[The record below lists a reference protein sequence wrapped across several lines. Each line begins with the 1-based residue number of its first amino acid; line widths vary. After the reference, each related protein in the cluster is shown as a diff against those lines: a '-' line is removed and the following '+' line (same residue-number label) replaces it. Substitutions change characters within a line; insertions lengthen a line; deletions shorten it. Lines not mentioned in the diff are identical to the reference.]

1 MKAQQLLIQKGN
13 IVDIA
18 IDYGDGY
25 ILHVNNNSGL
35 ILLYKIEN
43 GEKKLIR
50 NTFLQD
56 KKETTDIIPQE

>member
-1 MKAQQLLIQKGN
+1 MKAQQLLIQKNN

-35 ILLYKIEN
+35 ISLYKAVGNQKEHVQTILLE
-43 GEKKLIR
+43 
-50 NTFLQD
+50 D
-56 KKETTDIIPQE
+56 KEECTEVIPQE

>member
-1 MKAQQLLIQKGN
+1 MKTQQLLIQKGN

-35 ILLYKIEN
+35 IFLYKVEN
-43 GEKKLIR
+43 GGKKLIQ

-56 KKETTDIIPQE
+56 KEECTEVIPQE

>member
-1 MKAQQLLIQKGN
+1 MKTQQLLIQKGN

-35 ILLYKIEN
+35 ILLYKVEN

-56 KKETTDIIPQE
+56 KKETTEIIPQE

>member
-1 MKAQQLLIQKGN
+1 MKTQQLLIQKGN

-35 ILLYKIEN
+35 IFLYKIEN
-43 GEKKLIR
+43 GKKKLVQ

-56 KKETTDIIPQE
+56 KKETTEIVPLE

>member
-1 MKAQQLLIQKGN
+1 MKTQQLLIQKGN

-56 KKETTDIIPQE
+56 KEETTDIIPQE

>member
-25 ILHVNNNSGL
+25 ILHVNANSGL

-43 GEKKLIR
+43 GEKKLIQ

-56 KKETTDIIPQE
+56 KEETTDIIPQE

>member
-1 MKAQQLLIQKGN
+1 MKTQQLLIQKGN

-56 KKETTDIIPQE
+56 KEETTEIMPQE

>member
-56 KKETTDIIPQE
+56 KEETTEIIPQE

>member
-25 ILHVNNNSGL
+25 ILRVNNNSGL

>member
-43 GEKKLIR
+43 GKKKLIR

-56 KKETTDIIPQE
+56 KKETTEIIPQE

>member
-50 NTFLQD
+50 STFL
-56 KKETTDIIPQE
+56 